1 MDVVLETKQLWY
13 ASEFDSYTTTTM
25 NKSNISNII
34 NEVYPLIAKDY
45 KCSAKV
51 EVYDNIFERLNST
64 SAIDEY
70 DSYAEYSWSKNKI
83 YLYTNHL
90 HNEEDIVRSLIH
102 ECVHSNQLYDIY
114 EAYYECGLNYDTHPY
129 EIEAE
134 YEEEK
139 WKKYKLNTI
148 SIG

>member
-1 MDVVLETKQLWY
+1 MENNKLEILNIV
-13 ASEFDSYTTTTM
+13 
-25 NKSNISNII
+25 NK
-34 NEVYPLIAKDY
+34 VYPAIAKDY
-45 KCSAKV
+45 KSNAKV
-51 EVYDNIFERLNST
+51 ELYSDIFTRLNST
-64 SAIDEY
+64 SAVDEH

-90 HNEEDIVRSLIH
+90 SNEEDIIRSLIH

-114 EAYYECGLNYDTHPY
+114 EAYYECDLDYETHPY

-139 WKKYKLNTI
+139 WKKYKEF
-148 SIG
+148 